1 MLEDNLLVPGNPPR
15 FRNIRYERESE
26 SLYPRLVMA
35 QVNLFDALRPASD
48 SEIAVNLE
56 LLRARYPAFSEDESD
71 KVADQLEDEWLD
83 DLSGYPTWAIVR
95 ARALWRQKDTAF
107 SPRSA
112 GQLMAPV
119 RPDVNRI
126 RTLLRRANDAIKA
139 CDALVVT

>member
-1 MLEDNLLVPGNPPR
+1 
-15 FRNIRYERESE
+15 
-26 SLYPRLVMA
+26 MA